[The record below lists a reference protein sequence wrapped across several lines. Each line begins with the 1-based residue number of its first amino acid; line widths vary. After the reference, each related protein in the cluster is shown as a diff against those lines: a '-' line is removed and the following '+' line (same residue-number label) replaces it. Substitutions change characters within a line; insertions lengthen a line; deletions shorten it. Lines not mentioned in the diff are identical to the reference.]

1 MAHMGAAGAPL
12 RPPAPALVAVDG
24 NGTLLGAD
32 GSSKALATLEKAGMQ
47 RYAGGAYEGDDA
59 RLVIT
64 ENGARAIQVEGG
76 RALYELWLDGP
87 EYGAAIRGIRQ
98 GSQSRCFFAQLTKGG
113 GLIEEG
119 HPWLQ
124 CEELALEA
132 RRFFASAVADI
143 AEELHEGVK
152 CAKCYVTVPSSEDFD
167 ATMAELKAS
176 AGTGWEVRP
185 IKQLLPGITKTC
197 ELQSDRV
204 NKADGLAGLCQAIGV
219 QMQSVWAFGDDLND
233 LRMLQEVGWGVR
245 IREKE
250 RSACRNGFLEEGCAG
265 GTWPCL
271 TVMRPVP
278 MASGRPRTT
287 RGAKWPRGEA
297 SGCRTRFGRT

>member
-1 MAHMGAAGAPL
+1 M

-32 GSSKALATLEKAGMQ
+32 GSSVSDYTRDVVARVHALGIPVVLVTGRPLEKALATLEKAGMQ
-47 RYAGGAYEGDDA
+47 RY
-59 RLVIT
+59 VIT
-64 ENGARAIQVEGG
+64 ENGARALQVEGG

-185 IKQLLPGITKTC
+185 IKQLLPGITNTC

-245 IREKE
+245 MVNHGPALAGVGMDVTTHSNEEDGVARYLE
-250 RSACRNGFLEEGCAG
+250 RHL
-265 GTWPCL
+265 L
-271 TVMRPVP
+271 
-278 MASGRPRTT
+278 ASGGI
-287 RGAKWPRGEA
+287 GAPTDGH
-297 SGCRTRFGRT
+297 